1 MDVKVIRLFSGEE
14 VIAFAKEVEGGWTI
28 KKPGMLVPTE
38 KGVGI
43 MGMMPYTTIE
53 EETTFIKDS
62 MIGFVTHPV
71 PGLEEQ
77 YRGINQTIVTPDK
90 NIIL

>member
-14 VIAFAKEVEGGWTI
+14 VICFGKEVEGGWVI
-28 KKPGMLVPTE
+28 EKPGMLVPTE

-53 EETTFIKDS
+53 EESTFIKDS

-77 YRGINQTIVTPDK
+77 YRSINQTIIAPDNK
-90 NIIL
+90 IIV